1 MRERAK
7 RLAIAVV
14 LTVVDI
20 VTFNIYFGAIW
31 QTWGQEPWA
40 KAALLGLLAVW
51 IVSAAVLWIH
61 VSYDLRQTLHERDLA
76 LGRDPAM
83 ARRGLRRDS
92 DV

>member
-14 LTVVDI
+14 LTVVDV

-31 QTWGQEPWA
+31 QTWGQDPWA
-40 KAALLGLLAVW
+40 KAALLGLLVLW
-51 IVSAAVLWIH
+51 IVSALVLWIH
-61 VSYDLRQTLHERDLA
+61 VSYDIRLTLHERDLA
-76 LGRDPAM
+76 RARAPAI
-83 ARRGLRRDS
+83 ASRGLRRDS